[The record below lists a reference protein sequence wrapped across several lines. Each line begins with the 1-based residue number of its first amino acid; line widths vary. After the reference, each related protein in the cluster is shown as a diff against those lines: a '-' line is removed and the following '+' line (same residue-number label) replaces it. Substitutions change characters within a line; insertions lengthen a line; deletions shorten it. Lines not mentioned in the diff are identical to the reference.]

1 MVWTGWETKPT
12 GSLGS
17 VCWNGS
23 LGSLLFLYWFL
34 VIRSRNYTS
43 SILLDSLVCEG
54 FFDKVSELLSI
65 VWTC

>member
-1 MVWTGWETKPT
+1 MVWTGWETKPA

-23 LGSLLFLYWFL
+23 LGSLLCLYWFL
-34 VIRSRNYTS
+34 VIQSQNCTS
-43 SILLDSLVCEG
+43 SILLDSLVCER
-54 FFDKVSELLSI
+54 FSYKVSEFLSI